1 MAERTDRA
9 EMTTAARPEADAAA
23 SSRAEIL
30 PLEIIPTTLPDAQFA
45 LIRGLSR
52 RLVLSFSSAGRLK
65 RVPNTQPEFFG
76 SAHADGENSVLFISD
91 IRRSWMNREG
101 WIEEVAARS
110 REVARRIGATETIAL
125 GASMGAFSALT
136 MACHMKLDRV
146 LAIVP
151 QYSVD
156 PAVVPDED
164 RWMKYRDEIGR
175 IRVRELDALPD
186 EAEIFTL
193 NGGTETELRHALRL
207 PKPARTTHFVFPGY
221 GHSLAQRLARR
232 RALQP
237 IVRAF
242 VNGDTAEA
250 TRRIR
255 AEGGITRQR
264 HVRLAR
270 RARRAATLR
279 EA

>member
-1 MAERTDRA
+1 M
-9 EMTTAARPEADAAA
+9 PVV
-23 SSRAEIL
+23 
-30 PLEIIPTTLPDAQFA
+30 
-45 LIRGLSR
+45 
-52 RLVLSFSSAGRLK
+52 VLMG
-65 RVPNTQPEFFG
+65 
-76 SAHADGENSVLFISD
+76 
-91 IRRSWMNREG
+91 
-101 WIEEVAARS
+101 
-110 REVARRIGATETIAL
+110 AL
-125 GASMGAFSALT
+125 GTGAPNPFAFEG
-136 MACHMKLDRV
+136 REYPV
-146 LAIVP
+146 
-151 QYSVD
+151 YWGG
-156 PAVVPDED
+156 AV
-164 RWMKYRDEIGR
+164 
-175 IRVRELDALPD
+175 DALPD